1 MKKKVGEYW
10 SNNQMSVDIAVMVNQ
25 VANIDFTVKDIQ
37 RKLEGE
43 YVTQSEFEPVRKIV
57 FGLVSL
63 ILIAVVGAL
72 VALVVQK

>member
-1 MKKKVGEYW
+1 MKKKVGEYQ
-10 SNNQMSVDIAVMVNQ
+10 SNNQISVDIAVMANQ
-25 VANIDFTVKDIQ
+25 VTNIDFTVKDIQ

-72 VALVVQK
+72 VTLVVQK